1 MPAGYS
7 SHHFNM
13 QNANMKPNYFHS
25 GRGKLQSV
33 AVDGQAN
40 IPWDVQHPAS
50 PHSCLLRVQP
60 QVRAIPLGPPIYEI
74 RIWVLFLFIW
84 FLRYSTGR
92 GRPQMAHTWL
102 RELCRQVE
110 AEVVSNSRNTGT
122 KFTKPCASHLRAPV
136 TFTYLGSGK
145 LT

>member
-7 SHHFNM
+7 TPHHLNL
-13 QNANMKPNYFHS
+13 QNANVKPNYFHS

-40 IPWDVQHPAS
+40 IPWYVQHPAS

-74 RIWVLFLFIW
+74 RIWVLFVHI
-84 FLRYSTGR
+84 
-92 GRPQMAHTWL
+92 
-102 RELCRQVE
+102 
-110 AEVVSNSRNTGT
+110 
-122 KFTKPCASHLRAPV
+122 
-136 TFTYLGSGK
+136 
-145 LT
+145 

>member
-7 SHHFNM
+7 TPHHLNL
-13 QNANMKPNYFHS
+13 QNANVKLNYFHS

-74 RIWVLFLFIW
+74 RIWVLFVHI
-84 FLRYSTGR
+84 
-92 GRPQMAHTWL
+92 
-102 RELCRQVE
+102 
-110 AEVVSNSRNTGT
+110 
-122 KFTKPCASHLRAPV
+122 
-136 TFTYLGSGK
+136 
-145 LT
+145 